1 MIKALLID
9 DSEADASFITEI
21 LGEYPLIQITWV
33 NNLTRAIDTLKSN
46 IFDIILLDLN
56 MPDAPGGIATF
67 EYIQQLGLHI
77 PIVILTGL
85 EDEEISLTS
94 VREGAQDF
102 FVKNNLDLGS
112 GHGLARCI
120 RFSINRHQHAFSSN
134 SNLTKDLDN
143 IRSTLERLGEEV

>member
-9 DSEADASFITEI
+9 DSEADASFISEI
-21 LGEYPLIQITWV
+21 LKDYPFIQIEWI
-33 NNLTRAIDTLKSN
+33 NNLGSGVDLLRTT

-56 MPDAPGGIATF
+56 LPDAPGGIATF

-77 PIVILTGL
+77 PIIILTGL

-120 RFSINRHQHAFSSN
+120 QFSIRRHQHAFSSN
-134 SNLTKDLDN
+134 SSLTQDLDN
-143 IRSTLERLGEEV
+143 IRLTLERLGR